1 MYNIEDIQEV
11 HLEISSLCNA
21 RCPECPRNYRGFPYN
36 DGYPETNLTL
46 AQAQKIFEPL
56 FLHQLQTILINGN
69 YGDIVMNEE
78 AVDIVRYFRQHNK
91 TADIYI
97 STNGSARRDNF
108 WQELAELDCK
118 IEFDLD
124 GMADTHTLYRQNTNW
139 NTVIKNAKTFIDAGG
154 YAVWKFIKFK
164 HNQHQV
170 NDCEELSKQLGFSV
184 FKVVEEG
191 RDQGPVY
198 DKQGELVHVLGD
210 WTHHWDGVDH
220 KTVEPYIAK
229 RKGEMLLFDDIAQY
243 FTPAKQINCEVK
255 KTKSVYITANGE
267 VYPCCYLGFYP
278 KTSVGFGEQLEVLNK
293 QLRPLIDNNNALEHP
308 LSECIAWFNE
318 IEKSWSCSTYK
329 DGRLMKC
336 DQQCGA
342 K

>member
-36 DGYPETNLTL
+36 DGYPETSLTL

-56 FLHQLQTILINGN
+56 FLHQLQSILINGN

-78 AVDIVRYFRQHNK
+78 AVDIIRYFRQHNK
-91 TADIYI
+91 TCNIYI

-154 YAVWKFIKFK
+154 HAVWKFIKFK

-170 NDCEELSKQLGFSV
+170 KECEELSKQLGFSV

-198 DKQGELVHVLGD
+198 DKQGDLVHILGD
-210 WTHHWDGVDH
+210 WSHHWDGVDH
-220 KTVEPYIAK
+220 KTVEPYITK
-229 RKGEMLLFDDIAQY
+229 RKGEMLLFDAIA
-243 FTPAKQINCEVK
+243 
-255 KTKSVYITANGE
+255 
-267 VYPCCYLGFYP
+267 
-278 KTSVGFGEQLEVLNK
+278 
-293 QLRPLIDNNNALEHP
+293 
-308 LSECIAWFNE
+308 
-318 IEKSWSCSTYK
+318 
-329 DGRLMKC
+329 
-336 DQQCGA
+336 
-342 K
+342 